1 MTTGNV
7 SVSYPIKECVLNGSL
22 SYDDYKIIAYNWTL
36 LEGPSGVHL
45 EGTDKPV
52 LQVNNL
58 HISGVF
64 PTLYKFQLTVF
75 DYRNLTNSTI
85 VYIQYNISKNKV
97 RISSII
103 SHYIR

>member
-7 SVSYPIKECVLNGSL
+7 SVSYPTKDCVLNGSL

-36 LEGPSGVHL
+36 LEGPSDIHL
-45 EGTDKPV
+45 EGTNMSLLRV
-52 LQVNNL
+52 HNL
-58 HISGVF
+58 HISDVS

-85 VYIQYNISKNKV
+85 VYIQYIKSKNKL
-97 RISSII
+97 RLCSII